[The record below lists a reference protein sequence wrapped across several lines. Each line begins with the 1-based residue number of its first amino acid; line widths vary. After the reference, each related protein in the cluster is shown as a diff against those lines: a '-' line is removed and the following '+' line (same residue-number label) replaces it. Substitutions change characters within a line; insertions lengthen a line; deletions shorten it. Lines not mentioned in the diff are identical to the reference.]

1 MKTITSEQ
9 GKLTQ
14 SVAQADAAFEVV
26 DLGPFDN
33 NRNDLQA
40 INDCGQGAG
49 VSLNPH
55 TGRIEAFLQQLDGGK
70 LGAGKLAGGK
80 PGGEKSDRQ
89 QPEGV
94 GSDNPEPDSQMCGT
108 RTPLG
113 TLGGSFSIAR
123 DINNR
128 GEVVGG
134 SLTEGDEN
142 FHGFLYR
149 NNRLYDLNELLAP
162 DAGWELIQAF
172 AINNRGEIIG
182 IGSLSGQDRIVLLRP
197 KS

>member
-1 MKTITSEQ
+1 MKTTTNEQ
-9 GKLTQ
+9 GKLTE
-14 SVAQADAAFEVV
+14 SATARHAAFDVV

-40 INDCGQGAG
+40 INDRGQGAG
-49 VSLNPH
+49 VSVNER
-55 TGRIEAFLQQLDGGK
+55 TGRIEAFLQEPTAEEPGK
-70 LGAGKLAGGK
+70 
-80 PGGEKSDRQ
+80 Q
-89 QPEGV
+89 Q
-94 GSDNPEPDSQMCGT
+94 T
-108 RTPLG
+108 ARRTSLG

-149 NNRLYDLNELLAP
+149 DNRLYDLNELLQP
-162 DAGWELIQAF
+162 DAGWEMIQAF

-182 IGSLSGQDRIVLLRP
+182 IGSQSGQDRIVLLRP
-197 KS
+197 RS